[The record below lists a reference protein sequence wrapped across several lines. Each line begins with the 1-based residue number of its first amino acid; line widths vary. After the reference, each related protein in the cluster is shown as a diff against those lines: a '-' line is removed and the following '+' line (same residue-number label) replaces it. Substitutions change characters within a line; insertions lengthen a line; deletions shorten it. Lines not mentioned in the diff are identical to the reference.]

1 MDENKDYNEEKI
13 DEYNVIPH
21 KHTGGWIK
29 FALVLIVLFL
39 ACYLAVY
46 YVLDQMRHAYY
57 MPAMPVES
65 IDRILQE
72 QDRMFERDM
81 SAFPMHDK
89 AMMVVKNPV
98 ETYKDDNLDA
108 YKMIIN
114 LKPFNN
120 NPDNLSIDIQSNK
133 VSIKGKTEKTG
144 KHSEKVYAFSQSF
157 ILPENIDIEK
167 VSKQKHGHKYI
178 ITMPIDD

>member
-1 MDENKDYNEEKI
+1 MDENKEFNEENR
-13 DEYNVIPH
+13 DEYNVIPQ
-21 KHTGGWIK
+21 KHAGCWLK
-29 FALVLIVLFL
+29 FALLLIALFI

-57 MPAMPVES
+57 MPAMPVEN

-81 SAFPMHDK
+81 GAFPMHDK

-114 LKPFNN
+114 LRPFDN
-120 NPDNLSIDIQSNK
+120 NPDNVNIDIQSHK
-133 VSIKGKTEKTG
+133 VSITGRSEKTG
-144 KHSEKVYAFSQSF
+144 KHSDKVYAFSQSF
-157 ILPENIDIEK
+157 VLPEEINVEK
-167 VSKQKHGHKYI
+167 VTREKHGHKYI